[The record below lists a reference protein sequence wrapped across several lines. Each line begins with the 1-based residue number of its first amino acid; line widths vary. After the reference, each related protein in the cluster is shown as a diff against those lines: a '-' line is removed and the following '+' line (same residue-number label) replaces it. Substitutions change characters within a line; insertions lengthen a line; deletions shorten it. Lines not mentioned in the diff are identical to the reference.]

1 MANCPKCNTAAES
14 PMKTWKIKQTPI
26 ALYECPSCKAKWRSR
41 LIVEAAVV
49 APAKPPEAAPIGR
62 IEVETPLRS
71 VSTTVA
77 AAPNTSTS
85 ALSGLRRFFSS
96 IFGP

>member
-1 MANCPKCNTAAES
+1 
-14 PMKTWKIKQTPI
+14 MKTWKIKQTPI
-26 ALYECPSCKAKWRSR
+26 ALYECPSCKARWRSR

-49 APAKPPEAAPIGR
+49 APVKPPEVATTGT

-71 VSTTVA
+71 VSTTVT
-77 AAPNTSTS
+77 AAPKASTS
-85 ALSGLRRFFSS
+85 ALSGIRRLFSS